1 MKLKKPKFWDQNK
14 PNLIALLLWPLTIFY
29 SVSNK
34 LRKENITHNKEIKTI
49 CVGNIYVG
57 GTGKTSLAIHIK
69 ELLEESN
76 FRVCFIKKY
85 YSDQID
91 EQKIL
96 SNQTKLFCQKKRIE
110 SLKEAI
116 LAKFD
121 YAIFDDGLQ
130 DESINYDLKLV
141 CFNKLNWVGNGMLI
155 PAGPMREKLINI
167 EKYDAIILN
176 GNDENSENIQKDL
189 KKINSKKIIFNSTY
203 QPTNINNLKA
213 NCNYLA
219 FSGIGNHNTF
229 INMLKINDLNILKD
243 LEFPDHY
250 KYSENDL
257 KEIISLSRKL
267 NAKILTTEK
276 DIVKIDEVYARDM
289 ICIKSRIHIENQKK
303 FLNLILM
310 NNENN

>member
-1 MKLKKPKFWDQNK
+1 
-14 PNLIALLLWPLTIFY
+14 
-29 SVSNK
+29 
-34 LRKENITHNKEIKTI
+34 
-49 CVGNIYVG
+49 
-57 GTGKTSLAIHIK
+57 
-69 ELLEESN
+69 
-76 FRVCFIKKY
+76 
-85 YSDQID
+85 
-91 EQKIL
+91 
-96 SNQTKLFCQKKRIE
+96 
-110 SLKEAI
+110 
-116 LAKFD
+116 
-121 YAIFDDGLQ
+121 
-130 DESINYDLKLV
+130 
-141 CFNKLNWVGNGMLI
+141 MLI